1 MAVLNPDDFAS
12 VADYVAA
19 VKALTD
25 APAHP
30 DDVSKADEHAA
41 LFALVPR
48 NEATNIAVK
57 SGSWFDPATWA
68 DGRIPAQ
75 GAKVLIPEAITVN
88 YDGVSDT
95 SLFTVRVDGKLQFAT
110 NQNTRMVVDT
120 LVVAPTGLLQ
130 IGTKDNPVQDGVTAD
145 ILIAND
151 GPIDVNWDPLLLSRG
166 IISHGTTD
174 IHGQEKTS
182 FLKLALDPV
191 AGSTML
197 FFNDDAAKNGW
208 KVGDKIVVTGTHIAP
223 QQESNGDWVNIGT
236 QDETRTIK
244 AIYGSTVVLDSPLE
258 FNHDTPSADLKAYVA
273 DYTRN
278 VVIETQNADNVPVS
292 ERGHIMFMHNP
303 LVDVE
308 YAELSG
314 LGRTDKSVRAVD
326 AETTSGITS
335 DTNVKGRYALHL
347 HETGVDPGSQQAI
360 IKGNAVWGSPGW
372 GIVQHDSNADIENN
386 ATFDTF
392 GAGFVAETG
401 NETGIWH
408 DNIAIGAHG
417 VGAGAAWDKDAN
429 DVAAFDLARTG
440 IGFFFEGRMIKAT
453 NNVAADVNQGFVYMD
468 RGSAAMIPA
477 GDLAQPDISHGLAS
491 TDISVPP
498 IQNFTDNEVLA
509 ANDGLTVIK
518 AGPYQDHDVRSVID
532 GFKAWEV
539 YSGIH
544 LEYTAHY
551 TFLNTELVGPQTTP
565 DLKFL
570 SSDGVELGNNT
581 FDIVFNKS
589 SISNFQDGIIL
600 GKQLTGDLSQTMSP
614 TDFNYV
620 FIDLNTQN
628 IANSAIRN
636 FDPNFDRLVSSANL
650 SSGPATLQMSWT
662 QIPVWSFDQAARNV
676 PLDGTKTDSLGTLK
690 YALDGEPYDIGLN
703 QMAGLLSNQGYYT
716 TDDGRKIVI
725 VEEDYADRATGEIFK
740 TGIPIQLADDVPL
753 VQTQWFGLGHNSDAI
768 SLGRIDLNA
777 LAPIANGETVSTS
790 QGASVLINVLA
801 NDLDPNGYKLFVD
814 GVTQPAHGTVKD
826 NLDGTLTYRP
836 DQDFTGTETFKYWI
850 TDHNG
855 KFTGATVTLNVG
867 SGTGPSPSGPTVAPP
882 VLQGPTIPVVT
893 VPSPPTASSQ
903 PDPTVAP
910 PILQAP
916 STPVVTAPPSAT
928 ESSQPDPTA
937 ASPVLQ
943 APSTPV
949 VTSPTHVGISSNPGS
964 QTPPATIPI
973 NQPTFDTSAGRTT
986 ATFGPL
992 ASHRGVANRPSFL
1005 DSFFESSSIMT
1016 PVRDGETI
1024 SRDAAKDSVIAL
1036 LNQYAAAGF
1045 RGRSEASEMISHA
1058 SNLPSPNEPIMI
1070 SLPHHSGRTD
1080 H

>member
-1 MAVLNPDDFAS
+1 MAGLNPNDFAS
-12 VADYVAA
+12 IADYVAA
-19 VKALTD
+19 EKALTD

-30 DDVSKADEHAA
+30 DDASKADEHAA

-48 NEATNIAVK
+48 SDATNVAVK
-57 SGSWFDPATWA
+57 SGSWFDPTTWA
-68 DGRIPAQ
+68 DGKIPAQ

-110 NQNTRMVVDT
+110 DQNTRMVVDT
-120 LVVAPTGLLQ
+120 LVVAPTGFLQ

-145 ILIAND
+145 IQIAND
-151 GPIDVNWDPLLLSRG
+151 GPIDVNWDPQLLSRG

-174 IHGQEKTS
+174 VHGQEKTS
-182 FLKLALDPV
+182 FLKLALDPM

-197 FFNDDAAKNGW
+197 FFNDDAAQNGW

-223 QQESNGDWVNIGT
+223 QQEPNGDWVNLGT

-244 AIYGSTVVLDSPLE
+244 AIVGSTVVLDSPLE
-258 FNHDTPSADLKAYVA
+258 FNHDAPSPDLKAYVA

-303 LVDVE
+303 SVDVE

-326 AETTSGITS
+326 AETTPGITS

-372 GIVQHDSNADIENN
+372 GIVQHDSNADVENN
-386 ATFDTF
+386 ATYGTF
-392 GAGFVAETG
+392 GAGYVAETG
-401 NETGIWH
+401 NETGVWH
-408 DNIAIGAHG
+408 GNIAIDAHG
-417 VGAGAAWDKDAN
+417 VGAGAAWDKAAG

-468 RGSAAMIPA
+468 RGSAALIPA
-477 GDLAQPDISHGLAS
+477 GDLAQPGISHGLAA

-509 ANDGLTVIK
+509 ASDGLTVIK
-518 AGPYQDHDVRSVID
+518 AGPYQGHDVRSVID

-539 YSGIH
+539 FDGIH

-551 TFLNTELVGPQTTP
+551 TLLNTELVGPQSTP

-570 SSDGVELGNNT
+570 SSSGVELGNDT
-581 FDIVFNKS
+581 FDIVFNNS
-589 SISNFQDGIIL
+589 RISNFQDGIIL
-600 GKQLTGDLSQTMSP
+600 SKQLTGDPGKTMSS

-620 FIDLNTQN
+620 FIDLNTQG
-628 IANSAIRN
+628 IANSAIKN
-636 FDPNFDRLVSSANL
+636 FDPNFDRLLSSADL
-650 SSGPATLQMSWT
+650 ASGPATLQMSWT

-690 YALDGEPYDIGLN
+690 YALDGEPYGIGLS

-725 VEEDYADRATGEIFK
+725 VEEYYADRATGEMFK

-753 VQTQWFGLGHNSDAI
+753 VQTQWFGLGHDSDAI

-777 LAPIANGETVSTS
+777 VAPIANGETVSTS
-790 QGASVLINVLA
+790 QGASIVINVLA
-801 NDLDPNGYKLFVD
+801 NDVDPNGYKLFVD
-814 GVTQPAHGTVKD
+814 GTTQPTHGTVKD
-826 NLDGTLTYRP
+826 NLDGTLTYQP
-836 DQDFTGTETFKYWI
+836 DQDFTGTESFKYWI

-855 KFTGATVTLNVG
+855 KFSGATVSVNVG
-867 SGTGPSPSGPTVAPP
+867 PGAGPPQPGPTATPPVSQSPSAAF
-882 VLQGPTIPVVT
+882 VT
-893 VPSPPTASSQ
+893 VPSSFSAPSQRGPTA
-903 PDPTVAP
+903 AP
-910 PILQAP
+910 PISQVTSA
-916 STPVVTAPPSAT
+916 PVVTLPTSVDILSNPASLAPLATTPINRTPS
-928 ESSQPDPTA
+928 ED
-937 ASPVLQ
+937 SPQ
-943 APSTPV
+943 TT
-949 VTSPTHVGISSNPGS
+949 VTSSPLEFHRQGI
-964 QTPPATIPI
+964 
-973 NQPTFDTSAGRTT
+973 
-986 ATFGPL
+986 
-992 ASHRGVANRPSFL
+992 ASRSSFL
-1005 DSFFESSSIMT
+1005 VSSFDSHSL
-1016 PVRDGETI
+1016 V
-1024 SRDAAKDSVIAL
+1024 SRATQRGTFSGNAAQDSVVAL

-1045 RGRSEASEMISHA
+1045 RGRSEAAEMISHA
-1058 SNLPSPNEPIMI
+1058 SSLPGPNDAMLI
-1070 SLPHHSGRTD
+1070 SLPHHGGRTD